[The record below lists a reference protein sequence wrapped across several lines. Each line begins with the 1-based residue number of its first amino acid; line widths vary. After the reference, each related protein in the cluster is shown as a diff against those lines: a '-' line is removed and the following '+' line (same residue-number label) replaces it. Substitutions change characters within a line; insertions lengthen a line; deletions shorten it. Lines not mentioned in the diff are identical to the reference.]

1 MSMLVLNTNR
11 SQKAIEN
18 FLSSFKISGLALC
31 AFFLIGA
38 AQAQH
43 TPLPTID
50 LYVGMHRVQTEL
62 AVKANERAQGLMG
75 RPSLPEMRG
84 MLFVFDRPG
93 VQCFWMRNTLI
104 PLSIAFLRDD
114 GSIVNIEHMQPL
126 KDDSH
131 CSTDPVRLALEV
143 NQGWFA
149 KRNISPGMTVRGL
162 PSLK

>member
-1 MSMLVLNTNR
+1 MLVLHTIR
-11 SQKAIEN
+11 SQKAIAIG
-18 FLSSFKISGLALC
+18 LSSLKILSLALC
-31 AFFLIGA
+31 AFFLIGVA
-38 AQAQH
+38 KAQH

-62 AVKANERAQGLMG
+62 AVKPNERAQGLMG
-75 RPSLPEMRG
+75 RPNLPEMRG

-114 GSIVNIEHMQPL
+114 GSIVNIEDMQPL

-131 CSTDPVRLALEV
+131 CSTEPVRLALEV

-149 KRNISPGMTVRGL
+149 KRNISPGMSVRGL
-162 PSLK
+162 PTLK

>member
-1 MSMLVLNTNR
+1 MLVLHTIR
-11 SQKAIEN
+11 SPKAIAIC
-18 FLSSFKISGLALC
+18 LSPLKTLGLVLC
-31 AFFLIGA
+31 AFFMMSV

-62 AVKANERAQGLMG
+62 AVKANERALGLMG

-114 GSIVNIEHMQPL
+114 GSIVNIEDMQPL

-131 CSTDPVRLALEV
+131 CSTEPVRLALEV

-149 KRNISPGMTVRGL
+149 KRNITPGMSVRGL
-162 PSLK
+162 PTLK

>member
-1 MSMLVLNTNR
+1 V
-11 SQKAIEN
+11 IEIG
-18 FLSSFKISGLALC
+18 LLPLKTLGLALC
-31 AFFLIGA
+31 AFFLMGK

-43 TPLPTID
+43 SPLPTID

-62 AVKANERAQGLMG
+62 AVKPNERAQGLMG

-114 GSIVNIEHMQPL
+114 GSIVNIEDMQPL

-131 CSTDPVRLALEV
+131 CSAEPVRLALEV

-149 KRNISPGMTVRGL
+149 KRNISPGMSVRGL
-162 PSLK
+162 PTLK

>member
-1 MSMLVLNTNR
+1 MLVLNTIR
-11 SQKAIEN
+11 SQQVIAIG
-18 FLSSFKISGLALC
+18 LSPLKSFGLALV
-31 AFFLIGA
+31 ALFLTGA
-38 AQAQH
+38 AQAQP
-43 TPLPTID
+43 TPLPTIE

-62 AVKANERAQGLMG
+62 AVKADERAKGLMG

-131 CSTDPVRLALEV
+131 CSAEPVRLALEV

-149 KRNISPGMTVRGL
+149 KRNISPSMTVRGL
-162 PSLK
+162 HTLK